1 MNIFPRPKP
10 KATGSSPPKVSSKPA
25 SPGAQWQQPWPRFDA
40 TIAVLIGFA
49 ITGFLLASGGPR
61 RFPSEM
67 AHFTAIGVGG
77 SLLLGFAFEARS
89 GLKNLVRADLMG
101 MLALYYLTLYEFLFS
116 QPFFDR
122 AIQSPAA
129 TEKALWAVIL
139 ALACMAIGRHFIP
152 RGRQPFA
159 DVMTRPVRSGVLV
172 WLFWGSFF
180 LGYLHVLLGVNFDL
194 VKLVD
199 YLTRPRFEQPWG
211 RGKFGDW
218 KALINE
224 LSLLLYF
231 IPPLTGLVLARRERF
246 SIAVIVTTL
255 LGFGW
260 TLFFGFCSGTRN
272 LFGAYLVTFMI
283 AFAFASPVERRR
295 QVIIVCAAS
304 AAAFALAT
312 SAMLEMRTVG
322 FQRWWKGEFTTYSN
336 RQSEAVFVD
345 DNLLAIA
352 KIADYFPAKHEF
364 LGMEIPYLAAVRP
377 IPRAIWKGKPEG
389 LSVSVEEDV
398 FEMKGLTISSTFVGE
413 GYMSGG
419 LFGVG
424 AYALVLGALA
434 GLWNRMASPRNSE
447 LGILIYA
454 SGFFAVV
461 ITMRSVMT
469 LTTALLTPAA
479 GVVVGMLMFKG
490 ARRVLSRKSAPARPG
505 PRRPIPPRQPPS

>member
-10 KATGSSPPKVSSKPA
+10 RPQNGPPPRVGQPTR
-25 SPGAQWQQPWPRFDA
+25 SPGPEWQQPWPRFDA
-40 TIAVLIGFA
+40 TFVLLIGLS
-49 ITGFLLASGGPR
+49 ITGFLLANGGPNQ
-61 RFPSEM
+61 FPSMM
-67 AHFTAIGVGG
+67 AKTTAIGAGG
-77 SLLLGFAFEARS
+77 SLLLAFALEARS

-101 MLALYYLTLYEFLFS
+101 LLALYYLTLYEFLFP
-116 QPFFDR
+116 QPFFDGQIR
-122 AIQSPAA
+122 SAPA
-129 TEKALWAVIL
+129 TENALWAVII
-139 ALACMAIGRHFIP
+139 ALGGIAIGRHFIT

-159 DVMTRPVRSGVLV
+159 AVMTRPVAPSILI

-194 VKLVD
+194 VAMLD

-231 IPPLTGLVLARRERF
+231 IPPLTALVLARRERF
-246 SIAVIVTTL
+246 STAVIVTTV
-255 LGFGW
+255 LGFAW
-260 TLFFGFCSGTRN
+260 TLFYGFCSGTRN

-283 AFAFASPVERRR
+283 AFAFASPLERRR
-295 QVIIVCAAS
+295 QVVIVCAAA
-304 AAAFALAT
+304 AAAFGFAT
-312 SAMLEMRTVG
+312 NAMLEMRTVG
-322 FQRWWKGEFTTYSN
+322 FQRWWKGEFTAYAN

-352 KIADYFPAKHEF
+352 KIADYFPAKHAF
-364 LGMEIPYLAAVRP
+364 LDLEIPYLAAVRP

-389 LSVSVEEDV
+389 LSVRVEEDV
-398 FEMKGLTISSTFVGE
+398 FAMKGLTISSTFVGE

-434 GLWNRMASPRNSE
+434 GLWNRMASPSNSE

-479 GVVVGMLMFKG
+479 GIVIGTFLFKG
-490 ARRVLSRKSAPARPG
+490 ARRVLSRGPAPARPA
-505 PRRPIPPRQPPS
+505 PRRPIPPRQPPT